1 MRNIKGIIGKISI
14 LNALVFID
22 VILAKHFTLEIN
34 SEVMLLVFSV
44 DFYKFLKSLFYD
56 MPLILVPFTE

>member
-44 DFYKFLKSLFYD
+44 DFYKFLKSLFYF
-56 MPLILVPFTE
+56 MICLLF

>member
-1 MRNIKGIIGKISI
+1 MRNINSIIGKILI

-22 VILAKHFTLEIN
+22 VILAKYFTLEIN

-44 DFYKFLKSLFYD
+44 DFYKFLKSLFYF
-56 MPLILVPFTE
+56 MICLLF